1 MLDAMAKSAWSEDD
15 FISVD
20 SQQIEQKLND
30 LAMTQPET
38 QRALKSA
45 VRQSLNI
52 YRSGVR
58 KGAASV
64 TSNREKRQ
72 KGVKLVVYKKGQGG
86 QVNIYKGD
94 YMKSVRGRGFFTL
107 RWLEQGTKDV
117 VGRDGR
123 RHGATPAK
131 PFFKNAVS
139 SVMGKAEQSLSDNIL
154 KTIDKVAAKRK

>member
-1 MLDAMAKSAWSEDD
+1 MGKNGWSVND
-15 FISVD
+15 FVSVD
-20 SQQIEQKLND
+20 SEQIERKLND
-30 LAMTQPET
+30 LALTQPET
-38 QRALKSA
+38 KKALKSA
-45 VRQSLNI
+45 IRQSLSI
-52 YRSGVR
+52 YRSGAR

-107 RWLEQGTKDV
+107 RWLEHGTKDGIDRN
-117 VGRDGR
+117 GRK
-123 RHGATPAK
+123 HGATPAK

-139 SVMGKAEQSLSDNIL
+139 AVMGQAEKKLSENIL
-154 KTIDKVAAKRK
+154 QTIEKVASKRK

>member
-1 MLDAMAKSAWSEDD
+1 MGKSGWSVND
-15 FISVD
+15 FVSVD
-20 SQQIEQKLND
+20 SEQIEQKLND

-38 QRALKSA
+38 KKALRSA
-45 VRQSLNI
+45 IRQSLNI
-52 YRSGVR
+52 LRSGAR

-94 YMKSVRGRGFFTL
+94 YMNSVRGRGFFTL

-117 VGRDGR
+117 IGRDGR

-131 PFFKNAVS
+131 PFFKNAIS
-139 SVMGKAEQSLSDNIL
+139 AVMGKAEKSLSDNIL
-154 KTIDKVAAKRK
+154 QTIDKVASKRK

>member
-1 MLDAMAKSAWSEDD
+1 MGKSGWSDKD
-15 FISVD
+15 FIDVD
-20 SQQIEQKLND
+20 SGAIDQKLND

-38 QRALKSA
+38 QKALKSA
-45 VRQSLNI
+45 IRQSLNI

-58 KGAASV
+58 KDAAKV

-107 RWLEQGTKDV
+107 RWLEQGTKEV
-117 VGRDGR
+117 TGRDGR
-123 RHGATPAK
+123 KHGATPAK
-131 PFFKNAVS
+131 PFFKDAVS

-154 KTIDKVAAKRK
+154 RTIDKVASKRK

>member
-1 MLDAMAKSAWSEDD
+1 MGKSGWSDKD
-15 FISVD
+15 FIDVD
-20 SQQIEQKLND
+20 SGAIDQKLND

-38 QRALKSA
+38 QKALKSA
-45 VRQSLNI
+45 IRQSLNI

-58 KGAASV
+58 KGAAKV

-72 KGVKLVVYKKGQGG
+72 MGVKLVGYKKGQGG

-107 RWLEQGTKDV
+107 RWLEQGTKEV
-117 VGRDGR
+117 TGRDGR
-123 RHGATPAK
+123 KHGATPAK
-131 PFFKNAVS
+131 PFFKDAVS

-154 KTIDKVAAKRK
+154 RTIDKVASKRK